1 MIKKLTQALLA
12 ITLVGGMSACTQR
25 GSNETPEPN
34 PSTGNTYMSV
44 AISTTQS
51 GNMLKA
57 AEDTN
62 YNEEGEYEGRDK
74 INSLTVYVI
83 SLPEGTVEKKGFSNL
98 DPLTGKKN
106 EYRTTAWKVNAGKK
120 EVYVVANAPAAMK
133 SALDAATKKADFET
147 AYKSAYDITGADGIL
162 VGYAQYDGTN
172 DIIVMNGKTEKPMDV
187 VGGIKKE
194 QAEAGTDNCA
204 KIEVRRLVAQ
214 TVVTRNDDPANL
226 TIKADRNGTETT
238 LATLSELKWDVMQF
252 EKSTYLAPL
261 STEADKDAT
270 RINFC
275 KTPSFDFIPS
285 ATVPYTGATDKYFYH
300 KMSGL
305 DVTTFTRG
313 AKGSNVDNIV
323 DKKMK
328 FVTETTHQLGGKLK
342 DDGGAATGPYT
353 GYRKGNT
360 PYVIVSAVVTPAD
373 GAWANDTQ
381 KNGYT
386 AKNDLYLGLND
397 GKFYSDKAAAKAAN
411 SNDDKNVITYKGGVC
426 YYVAWLNPDDPGK
439 PVVSPVLRNNIYHV
453 NIKSFKNI
461 GYTGN
466 PLNPGPEDEPD
477 PNDPT
482 PDPTETLYPVDTHMA
497 VEITVVKWGVHSYDV
512 DL

>member
-12 ITLVGGMSACTQR
+12 LTLVGGMSACTQR
-25 GSNETPEPN
+25 GGNETPEPN
-34 PSTGNTYMSV
+34 SSTGNTYMSV

-51 GNMLKA
+51 GNMPKA
-57 AEDTN
+57 ATKEDSR
-62 YNEEGEYEGRDK
+62 YNEEGEYIGRDK
-74 INSLTVYVI
+74 INSLSIYVI
-83 SLPEGTVEKKGFSNL
+83 SLPEGTVEKKEFSNL
-98 DPLTGKKN
+98 APLAGDKN
-106 EYRTTAWKVNAGKK
+106 DYRTNAWKVNAGKK

-133 SALDAATKKADFET
+133 SALDAATNKSEFET
-147 AYKSAYDITGADGIL
+147 AYKAAYDITGADGVL

-187 VGGIKKE
+187 VGGIKKD
-194 QAEAGTDNCA
+194 QAEAGTANCA

-226 TIKADRNGTETT
+226 TIKAERNGTETT

-252 EKSTYLAPL
+252 EKTTHLDPVPIA
-261 STEADKDAT
+261 AGKDAT

-275 KTPSFDFIPS
+275 ETPSFGFIPS
-285 ATVPYTGATDKYFYH
+285 ATVAYTVATGKYFYH

-313 AKGSNVDNIV
+313 AKGSNVGNIV
-323 DKKMK
+323 GKSMK
-328 FVTETTHQLGGKLK
+328 FVTETTHQLGGKLAK
-342 DDGGAATGPYT
+342 DGGTAPYT

-373 GAWANDTQ
+373 GAWASATE
-381 KNGYT
+381 KTGYT
-386 AKNDLYLGLND
+386 AKKDLYLGLND
-397 GKFYSDKAAAKAAN
+397 GKFYSDKTAAKAAN
-411 SNDDKNVITYKGGVC
+411 DNEDKNVITYKGGVC
-426 YYVAWLNPDDPGK
+426 YYVAWLNPDNPAE

-466 PLNPGPEDEPD
+466 PLNPGPEDPKD

-482 PDPTETLYPVDTHMA
+482 PDPTEPLYPVDTHMA

-512 DL
+512 EL